1 MHSDLAC
8 WIYDKYFSLAETLA
22 AAGVYIAP
30 VTFLLGLLLLLC
42 RKAVSGHFCESCPV
56 SSTQELVVWAHQEIR
71 GCLRPKPPRTLE
83 TAHMCR
89 RIKVR
94 TLKNRLEEQLSSK
107 CGQIKQGTQFTRF
120 SARCD
125 FDTSCVTQSS

>member
-30 VTFLLGLLLLLC
+30 AIFLLGLLLLLC

-71 GCLRPKPPRTLE
+71 GCLRPKPPRTLA

-94 TLKNRLEEQLSSK
+94 TLKNRLLKSK
-107 CGQIKQGTQFTRF
+107 TAEF
-120 SARCD
+120 
-125 FDTSCVTQSS
+125 